1 MEFWKKYR
9 HIGYS
14 YGAVGK
20 GWKPIVE
27 KALIDIEKE
36 MWPKW
41 MPKFLCRW
49 IHFFAT
55 GNSSVNV
62 KYFWAHRLRDKLTDR
77 QIITDVKEKFA
88 GLRIYA
94 FAGKEINEII
104 KRATKECDETC
115 ENCGSKNDVQ
125 LTNTSWIHNYC
136 AECRYVNII
145 ND

>member
-41 MPKFLCRW
+41 LPFWSKRLVHKLGMGNTVYFVRNRFFYW
-49 IHFFAT
+49 I
-55 GNSSVNV
+55 
-62 KYFWAHRLRDKLTDR
+62 RQKLTGG
-77 QIITDVKEKFA
+77 QIITDVKVKFA

-125 LTNTSWIHNYC
+125 LTKTSWVYNYC

-145 ND
+145 